1 MIIES
6 TPLSDVYVIKPRVFA
21 DTRGYFF
28 ESYNKQSVKDTV
40 LESYDWVQENES
52 ESTRGVL
59 RGLHFQK
66 GDYAQAKLVRVI
78 KGEVFDVAVDLRKD
92 SATYGQWH
100 GELLTGENKK
110 QFLVPRG
117 FAHGFMVISE
127 TAIFSY
133 KCDNYYAPEHDS
145 GIMYNDPQIGIQWPD
160 LDTDIVLS
168 KKDQALNSFE
178 EAYKF

>member
-21 DTRGYFF
+21 DARGYFF

-40 LESYDWVQENES
+40 LETYDWVQENES

-92 SATYGQWH
+92 SATYGKWH

-127 TAIFSY
+127 TAVFSY